1 MRLEN
6 GVPCKSKKFIVQR
19 AGVSCTQRREFT
31 MTTVTVTMEVP
42 SGGKTE
48 DRSIF
53 SGPSSAQIIEETEYV
68 RKIRTTL
75 EKIRNRM
82 FKEEGGRGNVRHK
95 VDAEQSGNVQN
106 GLDSTTDPTRLDLLL
121 ENMRRKDQQL
131 LEMNKENEVLQIKLE
146 ASREAGAAALR
157 NVAQRLFD
165 NYQTQSEDLE
175 KKHKDSKR
183 VLQVNKLEI
192 EQTLKQRAKH
202 LSQLSEKLGEKHGQI
217 IGLENRVQ
225 RMENEKK
232 ALLERK
238 LCLESKLLQLK
249 SNAAN
254 SKSCQHLQTEISILQ
269 EQICHLQFVIH
280 SQHQNLRNVIQE
292 MEGLKNTL
300 KEQDKKIENLKE
312 KVTVLEAQN
321 KELKTKVAHWTEPPR
336 TSVSKAVSTS
346 ELKTEGASPYLMLI
360 RLRK

>member
-1 MRLEN
+1 
-6 GVPCKSKKFIVQR
+6 
-19 AGVSCTQRREFT
+19 
-31 MTTVTVTMEVP
+31 MTTVTVTSEVP
-42 SGGKTE
+42 PRSKRE
-48 DRSIF
+48 DDSVLYG
-53 SGPSSAQIIEETEYV
+53 STSAYITEETEYV

-75 EKIRNRM
+75 EKIRSHM
-82 FKEEGGRGNVRHK
+82 FTDEQGHGNASHK
-95 VDAEQSGNVQN
+95 LDAEVRSGTIQN
-106 GLDSTTDPTRLDLLL
+106 GSDSAIDPTSLDLLL

-157 NVAQRLFD
+157 NVAQRLFE
-165 NYQTQSEDLE
+165 NYQTQSEDLK
-175 KKHKDSKR
+175 KKHENSKHL
-183 VLQVNKLEI
+183 LQINNLEK
-192 EQTLKQRAKH
+192 EQALKQQTES
-202 LSQLSEKLGEKHGQI
+202 LSQLSEKLEAKHVQI

-232 ALLERK
+232 TLLERK
-238 LCLESKLLQLK
+238 SCLERKLLQLGP
-249 SNAAN
+249 NAAH
-254 SKSCQHLQTEISILQ
+254 SKSCRHLQSEISILQ

-280 SQHQNLRNVIQE
+280 SQHQHLHSIIQE

-312 KVTVLEAQN
+312 KVDTLEAQN
-321 KELKTKVAHWTEPPR
+321 KELKTKVAHWTETPR

-346 ELKTEGASPYLMLI
+346 ELKTDGASPYLMLI